1 MKNNKVFIFLASIV
15 MCAVA
20 MFGYNKPEKIEA
32 AQSLPRVIVSS
43 YNVSED
49 GVTAGSTFD
58 LTYTLKNTSATNEV
72 SSVLVTCT
80 SNSQTIY
87 PVYTTS
93 DQVYVEKIAPGE
105 EIPVTVKF
113 NSASEIDVATIDLAM
128 NISYY
133 DDIAGAGSN
142 QTVLQIP
149 VKQDSVLVVQ
159 SYSIPA
165 NAVTGTK
172 ARVNATLENT
182 GIDELYNVKMTITGD
197 GMADVVSDIG
207 TMVANS
213 KKQQEAYIE
222 FTEEGTHNVTITYTY
237 EDSKGQ
243 QYEVVTDP
251 STVEVKKSQTQTSD
265 QNNNVVNNNVNSIE
279 KWQIVVIAAIIVV
292 GAFIIVI
299 VKKQKR

>member
-15 MCAVA
+15 MCTVA
-20 MFGYNKPEKIEA
+20 MFSYNKPEKIEA

-43 YNVSED
+43 YNVSSD
-49 GVTAGSTFD
+49 GITAGSTFD

-72 SSVLVTCT
+72 TSVLVTCT
-80 SNSQTIY
+80 SNSETIY

-93 DQVYVEKIAPGE
+93 DQMYIEQMAPGE

-113 NSASEIDVATIDLAM
+113 NSASEIDVASIDLTM

-133 DDIAGAGSN
+133 DDLVGQGVN

-149 VKQDSVLVVQ
+149 VKQDSVLVIQ
-159 SYSIPA
+159 SYSIPI
-165 NAVTGTK
+165 NAITGTK

-197 GMADVVSDIG
+197 GMDNVVSDIG
-207 TMVANS
+207 TMGANS

-222 FTEEGTHNVTITYTY
+222 FNEAGTHNVTITYTY

-243 QYEVVTDP
+243 QFEVVTEP
-251 STVEVKKSQTQTSD
+251 SAVEVTKSQLQSTE
-265 QNNNVVNNNVNSIE
+265 QNNNVVNNSANGIE
-279 KWQIVVIAAIIVV
+279 MWQIVVIAAIIIV
-292 GAFIIVI
+292 GVFIIVI

>member
-279 KWQIVVIAAIIVV
+279 KWQIAVIAAIIVV